1 MKFFTVFFFSS
12 LIATTGFFTM
22 PVTSFAEQPSKD
34 DNFHKGTIEWI
45 SRCYMIDSD
54 ITVRVIDYDMNKDPE
69 KSEQF
74 DVQVWSDFDVNS
86 DFENR
91 IIDYTVTE
99 TGADTGI
106 FESAVF
112 FTTTDD
118 SPGKRIRVVDNDVVF
133 AKYADYTIPATLNHD
148 VIGTFVMSGLFV
160 LERDDNGRISKITYD
175 PCALVLLEKNQE
187 KFNELDIFYPA
198 PLKQIKSG
206 LHVDEIKCKKSLA
219 LVSKNDG
226 TIACVTPESVQKL
239 SERGW
244 TAGVDLGKK
253 IDKEQAYL
261 ATLMTWQVADSDQII
276 SIDLEGPHNQAEQI
290 LQDYDVSVMS
300 SKVTDDGSFSST
312 FGNMTHANLKKFF
325 EENPMDLFLKRGL
338 TIYPLG
344 GFTDNTGT
352 YGPFTQYVTEEQG
365 EKMGI
370 ILEWY
375 GERRKNMEKVGWDE
389 ITQQI
394 EILTGNVHQANTSVE
409 KKWTASYYLNHIPLP
424 NGKFEENLENVI
436 LWNMMDQLESR
447 GIENWKNDLT
457 IGTNHADRWSNPSKL
472 CSKIFLEDERE
483 VYVSAEFYSE
493 PELNITEIIIDDSKP
508 DRCQKWFW
516 IPNDV
521 NFENGIMVFKYND

>member
-1 MKFFTVFFFSS
+1 MKTML
-12 LIATTGFFTM
+12 LISFLLTISIAI
-22 PVTSFAEQPSKD
+22 PVSSFAEESSKD
-34 DNFHKGTIEWI
+34 SNDFHKGTIEWV
-45 SRCYMIDSD
+45 SRCYMIGSD

-69 KSEQF
+69 RIEQF

-99 TGADTGI
+99 TGTDTGI

-112 FTTTDD
+112 FTITDG

-133 AKYADYTIPATLNHD
+133 AKYVDYTLPNTDKAD
-148 VIGTFVMSGLFV
+148 VIATFMMSGLSV
-160 LERDDNGRISKITYD
+160 LERTEKGRISKIVYD
-175 PCALVLLEKNQE
+175 PCAIELFEKKENQL
-187 KFNELDIFYPA
+187 NELDIFYPA

-206 LHVDEIKCKKSLA
+206 LHVDEIKCKESLA
-219 LVSKNDG
+219 LISKHDG
-226 TIACVTPESVQKL
+226 TIACVTPESAQKL

-261 ATLMTWQVADSDQII
+261 ATLMVWQVADSDQII
-276 SIDLEGPHNQAEQI
+276 SIDLEGPYNQVEQI

-300 SKVTDDGSFSST
+300 NKVTDDGSFSST
-312 FGNMTHANLKKFF
+312 YGNMTHASMREFF
-325 EENPMDLFLKRGL
+325 EENPMGLFLKRGL

-365 EKMGI
+365 EKMGM

-394 EILTGNVHQANTSVE
+394 EILTGDVHQANTAVE

-424 NGKFEENLENVI
+424 NGKFEKNIENVI
-436 LWNMMDQLESR
+436 LWNMMDQLESH
-447 GIENWKNDLT
+447 GIVNWGNDPDT
-457 IGTNHADRWSNPSKL
+457 GDHTDEGWMNPSKM
-472 CSKIFLEDERE
+472 CSKIFLDDNTTH
-483 VYVSAEFYSE
+483 YVSAEFYSE
-493 PELNITEIIIDDSKP
+493 PELNITEIVIDVPKP
-508 DRCQKWFW
+508 VISRGFNYFDV
-516 IPNDV
+516 IP
-521 NFENGIMVFKYND
+521 